1 MNLLNEREKTH
12 GDYSELAFVSQYLK
26 LALSY
31 GPIDQLPAVHRESLE
46 MICVKMA
53 RIVCGDHNE
62 PDHWRD
68 IIGYAQL
75 VLNHIKKVP
84 PGSSSIQEPDDEPYD
99 PSIGDDWDYDPYYR
113 PRSGLPR

>member
-31 GPIDQLPAVHRESLE
+31 GPIDELPAVHRESLE

-62 PDHWRD
+62 ADHWTD
-68 IIGYAQL
+68 LIGYSQL
-75 VLNHIKKVP
+75 VLNHIKKDV
-84 PGSSSIQEPDDEPYD
+84 PGSSTQQEPPDEENECD
-99 PSIGDDWDYDPYYR
+99 FCGGDIYHR
-113 PRSGLPR
+113 PWCILRRNEG

>member
-26 LALSY
+26 LALTY
-31 GPIDQLPAVHRESLE
+31 GPFEELPAVHRESLE

-62 PDHWRD
+62 VDHWND
-68 IIGYAQL
+68 IQGYAEL
-75 VLNHIKKVP
+75 VLKNIKAVP
-84 PGSSSIQEPDDEPYD
+84 SGSSTQQEPRDDEDECFFCGHTDSHEPWC
-99 PSIGDDWDYDPYYR
+99 ILRRNEG
-113 PRSGLPR
+113 

>member
-12 GDYSELAFVSQYLK
+12 GSFSDVARVAQRIKDEIWSSTIPNIHQ
-26 LALSY
+26 
-31 GPIDQLPAVHRESLE
+31 ESLD
-46 MICVKMA
+46 MIATKMA
-53 RIVCGDHNE
+53 RIVSGDHNE

-75 VLNHIKKVP
+75 VLNYIKKVQP

>member
-31 GPIDQLPAVHRESLE
+31 GPIDELPAVHRESLE

-62 PDHWRD
+62 VDHFQD

-75 VLNHIKKVP
+75 VLNYITKDV
-84 PGSSSIQEPDDEPYD
+84 PGSSTQQEPPDDEDECFFCGHTDSHEPWC
-99 PSIGDDWDYDPYYR
+99 ILRRNEG
-113 PRSGLPR
+113 